1 MGVAVEG
8 FDWGS
13 ESGSLMDLTK
23 EIANTVVR
31 IKTEMR
37 KASFASR
44 SEAGRYAANQRW
56 KGQGKKTAKP
66 KERLS
71 ADGKSRLSS
80 AFAKIVDQGFVTLAN
95 GRKAAIT
102 FVPGSDS
109 MYKIDMPSHEV
120 KIYSSASS
128 STSRSGATEPYA
140 IVQIKPLWS
149 PNESVIRGGDKVRT
163 EEELVKIINDEVQG
177 YEPPID
183 YPGAPLYRVAIHTT
197 ASTDVHIEKMGRRG
211 WESQLVESVADEDG
225 NEYDEGL
232 EGRTVTKFQTRLK
245 AKAAAE
251 KFNVDPSVAWS

>member
-1 MGVAVEG
+1 MNNR
-8 FDWGS
+8 
-13 ESGSLMDLTK
+13 
-23 EIANTVVR
+23 EIVR
-31 IKTEMR
+31 MRTELA
-37 KASFASR
+37 KAKSFSSR

-71 ADGKSRLSS
+71 ADGKSRLGS
-80 AFAKIVDQGFVTLAN
+80 AFAKIIDQGFVTLAN
-95 GRKAAIT
+95 GRKATIT

-109 MYKIDMPSHEV
+109 TYKIDMPSHEV

-128 STSRSGATEPYA
+128 STSRGGSTEPYA
-140 IVQIKPLWS
+140 IIQIKPLWS

-163 EEELVKIINDEVQG
+163 EEEMVKIINDEVQG

-183 YPGAPLYRVAIHTT
+183 HPGAPLYRVAIHST

-225 NEYDEGL
+225 REYDEGL
-232 EGRTVTKFQTRLK
+232 EGRTVAKFQTRLK

-251 KFNVDPSVAWS
+251 KFNVDPYVAWS